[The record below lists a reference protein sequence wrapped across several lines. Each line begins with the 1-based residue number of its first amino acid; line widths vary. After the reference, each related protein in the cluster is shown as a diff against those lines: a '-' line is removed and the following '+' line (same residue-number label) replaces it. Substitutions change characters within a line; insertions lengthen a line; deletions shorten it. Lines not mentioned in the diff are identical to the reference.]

1 MKANCFWSFLLIGK
15 ERNAFAWSKATY
27 HVPEAVSVFSSKR
40 YRTQH
45 NSQRGGGHSF
55 PWPLA
60 GVESSYCLKVTCL
73 VKLLSCTWLERV
85 DFLGDLLILP
95 LSSGVLCCQCLQFQV
110 WGIRGRNTS
119 QGAYYCVVL
128 WVPRFLSGPS
138 FYLSESYVFF
148 MYNIRIFSGT

>member
-1 MKANCFWSFLLIGK
+1 MHLPDQRLHTTCLRPCQSFLAKDTILSTTARVGV
-15 ERNAFAWSKATY
+15 AT
-27 HVPEAVSVFSSKR
+27 V
-40 YRTQH
+40 
-45 NSQRGGGHSF
+45 F

-95 LSSGVLCCQCLQFQV
+95 LSSDVLCCQCLQFQV

-148 MYNIRIFSGT
+148 MCNIRIFSGT